1 MFLKEYS
8 MKLNFR
14 NLIFLFTLVL
24 LSCSKAPEQPN
35 IVFVFADQLRSQE
48 LSCYGGQNVATPH
61 MDQLAQEG
69 LRLTNAISTYPICS
83 PYRAMMLTGMYP
95 MHSGM
100 TNNDHP
106 LRADLPS
113 FAQACNDAG
122 YQTAYIGKWHID
134 GHGRSKYIPQE
145 RRLGFQFFQALECS
159 HDYFKSKYYDNNN
172 ETQQQWPG
180 YDAQAQTHSAINYI
194 QHRDKE
200 KPFFL
205 MLSWGP
211 PHGPYIAPPE
221 FMERIHPDSIVI
233 RPNVKEHAL
242 ADDFVDHPRFSIP
255 NLYPAQMKARILRE
269 MKEEHELRQS
279 TVGYYAAT
287 LAVDQYLGELLDALE
302 AEGLDDNTIVVFT
315 ADHGDQ
321 LGSHQFYDKN
331 VPFEES
337 ISIPFLLRYPPTV
350 KAQSVSDVLLSPVDV
365 MPSVLALAGI
375 DCPAIDGVDKSKV
388 MLNHEVDTCDAV
400 LLMSMSHFNNTSLI
414 NGLDTWRGVRTKRYT
429 YARFEDQTP
438 WLLYDNVADPYQMNN
453 LIGDAKS
460 ESLLEQMN
468 TILDDLLIKAD
479 DPEDTQAIYDIII
492 KENPKR
498 KLLLQMREENPGKY

>member
-1 MFLKEYS
+1 ML
-8 MKLNFR
+8 
-14 NLIFLFTLVL
+14 LFAIAL
-24 LSCSKAPEQPN
+24 LGCRQTPEQAN
-35 IVFVFADQLRSQE
+35 IVFVFADQLRSHE
-48 LSCYGGQNVATPH
+48 LSCYGGQNVETPH
-61 MDQLAQEG
+61 MDRLAAEG

-106 LRADLPS
+106 LREHLPS

-134 GHGRSKYIPQE
+134 GRGRRSYIPPE
-145 RRLGFQFFQALECS
+145 RRLGFQHFEALECT

-172 ETQQQWPG
+172 DTLQQWPG
-180 YDAQAQTHSAINYI
+180 YDAQAQTHSAIDYI
-194 QHRDKE
+194 QHRDKS

-211 PHGPYIAPPE
+211 PHGPYIAPSE
-221 FMERIHPDSIVI
+221 YMERIDPDSLVI
-233 RPNVKEHAL
+233 RPNVKESTV
-242 ADDFVDHPRFSIP
+242 ADEFVNHPRFNIP
-255 NLYPAQMKARILRE
+255 ALYPTKMKARILRE
-269 MKEEHELRQS
+269 MKEEHALRQS
-279 TVGYYAAT
+279 TIGYYAAT
-287 LAVDQYLGELLDALE
+287 LAVDDYLGELLDALE

-337 ISIPFLLRYPPTV
+337 ISIPFLLRYPQKVRP
-350 KAQSVSDVLLSPVDV
+350 QSLSDVLLSPIDV

-375 DCPAIDGVDKSKV
+375 DCPVIDGVDKSKV
-388 MLNHEVDTCDAV
+388 MLNHEEDTCDAV

-429 YARFEDQTP
+429 YARFEDQSP
-438 WLLYDNVADPYQMNN
+438 WLLYDNIADPYQMNN
-453 LIGDAKS
+453 LVGDKRS
-460 ESLLEQMN
+460 QHLIKQMNSTLDSLL
-468 TILDDLLIKAD
+468 IAAD
-479 DPEDTQAIYDIII
+479 DPEDTKAIYDIII